1 MTVVLMVIGGIYL
14 FVVTWVLYLAV
25 MNLRRNRDKLT
36 PAAKVIAYPVAF
48 IGVLVDA
55 VFNIILGTL
64 FFLELPK
71 EWLFTHRLERH
82 IKESLGYRK
91 RFARWFC
98 VNLLDPFDPDG
109 VHCD

>member
-1 MTVVLMVIGGIYL
+1 MTLVLLIIGGIYL
-14 FVVTWVLYLAV
+14 FMLTWVLYLAV

-36 PAAKVIAYPVAF
+36 TAAKIFAYPVAYV
-48 IGVLVDA
+48 GVLVDA
-55 VFNIILGTL
+55 IFNVILGTL

-71 EWLFTHRLERH
+71 EWMFTHRLERH
-82 IKESLGYRK
+82 IKGSSGYRK
-91 RFARWFC
+91 RLACWFC